1 MRGVVDINRFRQ
13 AKRLEV
19 ELTKLYVLDRY
30 SYVPIHMNGE
40 KTVLF
45 VEDILEE
52 LPKYYRDI
60 TNKLFGKEVNYKVID
75 SIDLSEVLGDFSI
88 ESVIVPEDIEKYLRH
103 VLYTKF
109 KTKLN
114 LPLNDIVLSELYV
127 MYEGGG
133 EPCITDVERINL
145 SPETLIETFNGYI
158 DFKHDNGI
166 NDVVDLFKKII
177 KYIKTK
183 EGFKQ
188 VFDGYDGVFVS
199 RTLSP
204 LIEQGVLDALQLNLF
219 K

>member
-1 MRGVVDINRFRQ
+1 MQGVIDINRFRQ
-13 AKRLEV
+13 AKKLEV

-30 SYVPIHMNGE
+30 TYVPVHLNEE
-40 KTVLF
+40 KSVLF
-45 VEDILEE
+45 VEYMLEE

-60 TNKLFGKEVNYKVID
+60 TTKLFGKEVNYNIID
-75 SIDLSEVLGDFSI
+75 CIDLSEVLGDLNMDTI
-88 ESVIVPEDIEKYLRH
+88 IDMEDIEKYLRH

-109 KTKLN
+109 N
-114 LPLNDIVLSELYV
+114 LTLKQPITDIGLSELYV

-133 EPCITDVERINL
+133 EPCMTDIESVDL
-145 SPETLIETFNGYI
+145 SPEILIETFNGYI
-158 DFKHDNGI
+158 EFKDDNGI
-166 NDVVDLFKKII
+166 NDVVDLFKRII

-183 EGFKQ
+183 EGFKE

-204 LIEQGVLDALQLNLF
+204 LVEQGILDALQLNLF